1 MTTEI
6 MIFGITNLFDAEAMA
21 VAVRKAHPALTV
33 RVPKSTEDAQAQGGA
48 CEVLICAA
56 TAPLQVLVDA
66 MPHLKWLH
74 LLAAG
79 TDVVDRT
86 RFGTRPAITYSRGVH
101 GPQMAELA
109 FMAIMSAIR
118 DFPRILENQKKH
130 VWDRWPQPVLA
141 GKTMTIIGVGGIA
154 EDLATRA
161 KAFEMK
167 VVGVSGGRTGAPGFD
182 EIVPRE
188 KLGEALARADF
199 VVILAPYTA
208 ANANMLSAEM
218 LARMQAH
225 AVLVNLGRGGL
236 IDEKALRAQLAAGK
250 LGAAALDVFE
260 REPLPKDDP
269 LWDTPRLLVTPHIGG
284 FSDTYTEQML
294 PLVLENLAAFSAG
307 KLETMRNLLA

>member
-6 MIFGITNLFDAEAMA
+6 MVFGTTNLFDPEAMGA
-21 VAVRKAHPALTV
+21 AVRKANPTLTV
-33 RVPKSTEDAQAQGGA
+33 HVAKSNEAAQAQGGA

-56 TAPLQVLVDA
+56 TAPLQLLVDA
-66 MPHLKWLH
+66 MPKLKWLH

-86 RFGTRPAITYSRGVH
+86 RFNARPAITFSRGTH
-101 GPQMAELA
+101 GPQMAELV
-109 FMAIMSAIR
+109 FLMILSAVR
-118 DFPRILENQKKH
+118 DFPRIQENQKNH
-130 VWDRWPQPVLA
+130 IWDRWPQPVLA

-154 EDLATRA
+154 EDLAARA

-167 VVGVSGGRTGAPGFD
+167 VVGVSSRASAPGFD
-182 EIVPRE
+182 DIVPRE
-188 KLGEALARADF
+188 KLGDALASADF
-199 VVILAPYTA
+199 VVILAPYNA

-218 LARMQAH
+218 LARMQKH

-236 IDEKALRAQLAAGK
+236 VDENALRDMLIAGK
-250 LGAAALDVFE
+250 LAGAALDVFA

-284 FSDTYTEQML
+284 FSNVYTEQML
-294 PLVLENLAAFSAG
+294 PLVLENLAAWRAG
-307 KLETMRNLLA
+307 KPETMRNLLA